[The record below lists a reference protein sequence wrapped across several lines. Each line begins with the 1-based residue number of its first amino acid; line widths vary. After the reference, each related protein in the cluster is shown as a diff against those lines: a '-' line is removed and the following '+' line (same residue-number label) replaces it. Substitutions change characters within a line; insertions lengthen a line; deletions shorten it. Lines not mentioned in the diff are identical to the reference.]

1 MKKKFLALVM
11 TLSMVL
17 SLVPMTALAA
27 GDQPTEEPTQ
37 GTQADVQVG
46 QKEEP
51 TVSVAEKESTQ
62 DEQKNEAQETSASE
76 FTVDGLTYKVT
87 ENKNSVN
94 VIRWDDSNKNVI
106 IPAEV
111 SDSTNNTY
119 SVEGISASSGFQNSD
134 LESIEI
140 QAPIEALEDST
151 FLKCQSLTTVKLPSS
166 IKKIGSNAFQGC
178 GNITKLE
185 GIDWSK
191 VEVIGKQAFES
202 AFSETA
208 DPIVFSEDSFKSI
221 QDLGASAFKKA
232 KNLTGK
238 VVIPEGIETINEDVF
253 NGTGIEQLVLPNSV
267 KQIKVKAFANCK
279 KLKEIQIGENK
290 NSQLNSIEMVAFGN
304 DVSVESFAIE
314 TSKEYVEAH
323 PLAFY
328 NCAMQPTYTIM
339 PPEGSNIEENDETTL
354 QDAVN
359 QAKDGD
365 IITIKKGILLDGP
378 VIVDGKNV
386 TITDDGENYTIMTE
400 ENFSQPMF
408 EVKNGA
414 SLTLEGNIEYNCY
427 RMSGHFAKVQ
437 GSLTLNSGSISGTRE
452 KNPNKNIGAVDVD
465 GGHFIMN
472 GGEISNTRYVVRKG
486 EQPNGTVYI
495 RNGGEFTMNDGTI
508 CKTHSGGL
516 HCGTVYVDQIGTF
529 TMNDGKICDSDAT
542 GKYTA
547 SVLLDGLK
555 AEMLM
560 KGGEISGNTA
570 SLENSTPGVA
580 VSNGASFE
588 MEDGTIANNTGL
600 RGGGVLVGTTDIED
614 YNETTAATFTMNGG
628 TISGNITKENV
639 GLQAGGGGVFV
650 QNNAQFIMDGGL
662 ITGNFAKGNTMNEGT
677 GMGGGVAT
685 FNPAQNGGG
694 RFTMNDGT
702 ISNNSASNSGGGVY
716 SYSYNTVVLKHGY
729 IINNRAGV
737 SGGGV
742 YVSTKPY
749 NITLE
754 NALITGNTAKI
765 MGGGIWSCP
774 TGIVV
779 LNPKSAAVY
788 ENIAEKA
795 GDDIAFLSKVTGCY
809 STFDDKMLGG
819 GTAMWYGDNQISGDG
834 DKEQLHNPLGSYLT
848 KHNNSEE
855 PAWRYDPEA
864 PGDPV
869 EPASNSRGNY
879 SLKAVISENDK
890 KLAENTTTHLF
901 IQGNTAARGGG
912 VGTNGEVIFSGATT
926 SVEPMSVAVNKV
938 WKNDNGN
945 HPATVTVNL
954 IRTTKDGTDRKETID
969 SVTLSEANNWAHT
982 FSNLSVDYTYTVTE
996 NAVTRYETEIT
1007 KNKSEKT
1014 NVVSYTI
1021 TNTYKHTGGGSSGG
1035 GSITIPDDVPTGLD
1049 LKNHY
1054 GYIIGYPVDYYTGKP
1069 TTDQTKKP
1077 VRPEGK
1083 ITRAEV
1089 ATIYFRMLTDENRAA
1104 NWNQVSGFS
1113 DVKSSAWY
1121 NNAISTLT
1129 KAGILK
1135 GYEDGTFQPNG
1146 YITRAEFAT
1155 IAIRFFSGV
1164 YEGEDLFPDIKGH
1177 WAEDYINNAANKGL
1191 VKGYEDGTFGP
1202 DRYIT
1207 RAEAVTLVNRTLNR
1221 HPHNDGLH
1229 KDMLVWPDNM
1239 DTSKW
1244 YYADMQEATNS
1255 HEPDKNKSTA
1265 DKEYWGKML
1274 PIRDW
1279 EALEKEWSNANSAPG
1294 EGEVV

>member
-17 SLVPMTALAA
+17 SLVPMTALA
-27 GDQPTEEPTQ
+27 TEGEPTAEPKQ
-37 GTQADVQVG
+37 ETQADVQVG

-51 TVSVAEKESTQ
+51 TVSVAEKEPTQ
-62 DEQKNEAQETSASE
+62 DEQKTEAQETPASE

-87 ENKNSVN
+87 ENKDSVN
-94 VIRWDDSNKNVI
+94 VIRWDGSNKNVI
-106 IPAEV
+106 IPTEV
-111 SDSTNNTY
+111 SDSENNTY
-119 SVEGISASSGFQNSD
+119 SVECISASSGFQNSD

-140 QAPIEALEDST
+140 LAPIETLEDST
-151 FLKCQSLTTVKLPSS
+151 FVECQSLTTVKLPSS

-191 VEVIGKQAFES
+191 VEVVGKQAFDS
-202 AFSETA
+202 AFLETA
-208 DPIVFSEDSFKSI
+208 DPIEFNEESFKSI
-221 QDLGASAFKKA
+221 QELGASALKNA

-238 VVIPEGIETINEDVF
+238 VVIPEGIETINENVF

-267 KQIKVKAFANCK
+267 KQIKARAFVNCK

-290 NSQLNSIEMVAFGN
+290 NSQLNSIEMAAFGN
-304 DVSVESFAIE
+304 DVSVESFVIE
-314 TSKEYVEAH
+314 TSKENVDAH
-323 PLAFY
+323 FLAFSK
-328 NCAMQPTYTIM
+328 CAIQPTYTIM

-472 GGEISNTRYVVRKG
+472 GGEISNTRYVVRNG

-495 RNGGEFTMNDGTI
+495 HNGGEFTMNDGTI

-516 HCGTVYVDQIGTF
+516 HCGTVYVNQIGTF

-588 MEDGTIANNTGL
+588 MEDGTIANNNGW
-600 RGGGVLVGTTDIED
+600 RGGGVLVGTTTDTPYSGE
-614 YNETTAATFTMNGG
+614 ETAARFTMNGGEISNNTVTLNLENSGGGGVLVQNNAEFIMNNGIITRNTARGKGMGGGVATSNQEMDGGGRFTMNGG
-628 TISGNITKENV
+628 TIS
-639 GLQAGGGGVFV
+639 
-650 QNNAQFIMDGGL
+650 
-662 ITGNFAKGNTMNEGT
+662 
-677 GMGGGVAT
+677 
-685 FNPAQNGGG
+685 
-694 RFTMNDGT
+694 
-702 ISNNSASNSGGGVY
+702 NNSAACGGGVY
-716 SYSYNTVVLKHGY
+716 SYSQNTVTLRGGY
-729 IINNRAGV
+729 ILSNRAGN

-742 YVSTKPY
+742 YVSTAPY

-754 NALITGNTAKI
+754 NALVTGNTASV

-774 TGIVV
+774 TGTVV
-779 LNPKSAAVY
+779 LGSDSAVY
-788 ENIAEKA
+788 DNTATKA
-795 GDDIAFLSKVTGCY
+795 GDDIAFLNKESGYY
-809 STFDDKMLGG
+809 STFGSTILGN
-819 GTAMWYGDNQISGDG
+819 GTVTWYEDNSVIGNSG
-834 DKEQLHNPLGSYLT
+834 QFGS
-848 KHNNSEE
+848 HSN
-855 PAWRYDPEA
+855 WRYDSEN

-869 EPASNSRGNY
+869 EGASQSMGNH
-879 SLKAVISENDK
+879 SLKAVISEENK
-890 KLAENTTTHLF
+890 KLAENATTHLF
-901 IQGNTAARGGG
+901 IQGNTATRGGG

-926 SVEPMSVAVNKV
+926 SVEPMSVDVNKV

-1021 TNTYKHTGGGSSGG
+1021 TNTYKHTGGGNSGG
-1035 GSITIPDDVPTGLD
+1035 GPITIPDDVPTGLD

>member
-1 MKKKFLALVM
+1 MNKKFLALVM

-27 GDQPTEEPTQ
+27 EEQPPAEPKQ
-37 GTQADVQVG
+37 ETQADVQVG

-51 TVSVAEKESTQ
+51 TASVAEKESTQ

-267 KQIKVKAFANCK
+267 KQIKARAFVNCK

-290 NSQLNSIEMVAFGN
+290 NSQLNSIEMAAFGN

-323 PLAFY
+323 PLAFR

-580 VSNGASFE
+580 VSNGASFV

-600 RGGGVLVGTTDIED
+600 RGGGVLAGTTDIED
-614 YNETTAATFTMNGG
+614 YNENTAATFTMNGG
-628 TISGNITKENV
+628 TISGNITKGHN
-639 GLQAGGGGVFV
+639 GLEAGGGGVFV

-716 SYSYNTVVLKHGY
+716 SYSYNTVILKRGY

-742 YVSTKPY
+742 YVSTAPY

-754 NALITGNTAKI
+754 NALVTGNTASI

-774 TGIVV
+774 TGTVV
-779 LNPKSAAVY
+779 LGSDSAVY
-788 ENIAEKA
+788 DNTATKA
-795 GDDIAFLSKVTGCY
+795 GDDIAFLNKESGYY
-809 STFDDKMLGG
+809 STFGSTILGN
-819 GTAMWYGDNQISGDG
+819 GTVTWYNDNSVIGNSG
-834 DKEQLHNPLGSYLT
+834 QFGS
-848 KHNNSEE
+848 HGN
-855 PAWRYDPEA
+855 WRYDSEN

-869 EPASNSRGNY
+869 EGASQSVGNH
-879 SLKAVISENDK
+879 SLKAVISEENK
-890 KLAENTTTHLF
+890 KLAENATTHLF

-912 VGTNGEVIFSGATT
+912 VGTNGEIIFSGATT

-1007 KNKSEKT
+1007 KNKSEET

-1035 GSITIPDDVPTGLD
+1035 GGTITIPDDVPTGLD

-1229 KDMLVWPDNM
+1229 QDMLRWPDNM

>member
-27 GDQPTEEPTQ
+27 EEQPPAEPKQ
-37 GTQADVQVG
+37 ETQADVQVG

-51 TVSVAEKESTQ
+51 TASVAEKESTQ

-94 VIRWDDSNKNVI
+94 VIRWDDSNKKVI

-202 AFSETA
+202 AFLGTA
-208 DPIVFSEDSFKSI
+208 DPIVFNEESFKSI
-221 QDLGASAFKKA
+221 QELGASAFKNA

-238 VVIPEGIETINEDVF
+238 IVIPEGIETINNDVF
-253 NGTGIEQLVLPNSV
+253 NGTEIEQLVLPNSLQ
-267 KQIKVKAFANCK
+267 KIGDRAFAFCRQLEK
-279 KLKEIQIGENK
+279 IQIGENK
-290 NSQLNSIEMVAFGN
+290 SSQLNYIGLAAFGS

-323 PLAFY
+323 ILAFR

-339 PPEGSNIEENDETTL
+339 PPEGSNIEGNDETTL

-386 TITDDGENYTIMTE
+386 TITDDGENHTIMTE

-472 GGEISNTRYVVRKG
+472 GGEISNTRYVVRNG
-486 EQPNGTVYI
+486 EQPNGTVHI
-495 RNGGEFTMNDGTI
+495 HNGGEFTMNDGTI

-588 MEDGTIANNTGL
+588 MEDGTIANNNGW
-600 RGGGVLVGTTDIED
+600 RGGGVLVGTTTDTPYSGE
-614 YNETTAATFTMNGG
+614 ETAARFTMNGGEISNNTVTQKLENSGGGGVLVQNNAEFIMNNGIITGNTAKGKGMGGGVATSNQEMDGGGRFTMNGG
-628 TISGNITKENV
+628 TIS
-639 GLQAGGGGVFV
+639 
-650 QNNAQFIMDGGL
+650 
-662 ITGNFAKGNTMNEGT
+662 
-677 GMGGGVAT
+677 
-685 FNPAQNGGG
+685 
-694 RFTMNDGT
+694 
-702 ISNNSASNSGGGVY
+702 NNSAACGGGVY
-716 SYSYNTVVLKHGY
+716 SYSQNTVTLRGGY
-729 IINNRAGV
+729 ILSNRAGNN
-737 SGGGV
+737 GGGV
-742 YVSTKPY
+742 YVSTAPY

-754 NALITGNTAKI
+754 NALVTGNTASV

-774 TGIVV
+774 TGTVV
-779 LNPKSAAVY
+779 LGSDSAVY
-788 ENIAEKA
+788 DNTATKA
-795 GDDIAFLSKVTGCY
+795 GDDIAFLNKESGYY
-809 STFDDKMLGG
+809 STFGSTILGN
-819 GTAMWYGDNQISGDG
+819 GTVTWYKDNSVIGNSG
-834 DKEQLHNPLGSYLT
+834 QFGSHT
-848 KHNNSEE
+848 N
-855 PAWRYDPEA
+855 WRYDSEN

-869 EPASNSRGNY
+869 EGASQSMGNH
-879 SLKAVISENDK
+879 SLKAVISEENK
-890 KLAENTTTHLF
+890 KLAENATTHLF
-901 IQGNTAARGGG
+901 IQGNTATRGGG

-1021 TNTYKHTGGGSSGG
+1021 TNTYKHTGGGNSGG
-1035 GSITIPDDVPTGLD
+1035 GPITIPDDVPTGLD

-1229 KDMLVWPDNM
+1229 QDMLRWPDNM

>member
-17 SLVPMTALAA
+17 SLVPMTALAT
-27 GDQPTEEPTQ
+27 GDQSAAETKQE
-37 GTQADVQVG
+37 TQADVQVG

-62 DEQKNEAQETSASE
+62 DEQKDEAQETSASE

-87 ENKNSVN
+87 ENKDSVN
-94 VIRWDDSNKNVI
+94 VIHWDGSNKKVI

-111 SDSTNNTY
+111 SDSENNTY
-119 SVEGISASSGFQNSD
+119 SVEGISASSGFQNSE

-178 GNITKLE
+178 KNITKLE

-191 VEVIGKQAFES
+191 VEVVEKHAFDS
-202 AFSETA
+202 AFLGTA
-208 DPIVFSEDSFKSI
+208 DPIVFNEESFKSI
-221 QDLGASAFKKA
+221 QELGASAFKNA

-238 VVIPEGIETINEDVF
+238 IVIPEGIETINYDVF
-253 NGTGIEQLVLPNSV
+253 NGTGIEQLVLPNSLQ
-267 KQIKVKAFANCK
+267 KIGDRAFAFCRQLEK
-279 KLKEIQIGENK
+279 IQIGENK
-290 NSQLNSIEMVAFGN
+290 SSQLNYIGLAAFAN
-304 DVSVESFAIE
+304 DTSVQEFVIE
-314 TSKEYVEAH
+314 TSKENVTTSLSGSFQKV
-323 PLAFY
+323 PT
-328 NCAMQPTYTIM
+328 QPTYTVTLPID
-339 PPEGSNIEENDETTL
+339 SNIEEGSDITL

-365 IITIKKGILLDGP
+365 IITIKKGISLDGP
-378 VIVDGKNV
+378 VIVEGKSV
-386 TITDDGENYTIMTE
+386 TITDGGNNFTVMTAR
-400 ENFSQPMF
+400 SYAGPIF
-408 EVKNGA
+408 EVKEGA
-414 SLTLEGNIEYNCY
+414 SLTLDGNIEYNCS
-427 RMSGHFAKVQ
+427 RIESCFAKVQ
-437 GSLTLNSGSISGTRE
+437 GNLILNSSTISGI
-452 KNPNKNIGAVDVD
+452 KNGTTQNTGTIDVN
-465 GGHFIMN
+465 GGHFTMN
-472 GGEISNTRYVVRKG
+472 GGKICNAHYNSPQTPKG
-486 EQPNGTVYI
+486 AIGTVYI
-495 RNGGEFTMNDGTI
+495 HNNGGFTMNDGTI
-508 CKTHSGGL
+508 CKIYSGGY
-516 HCGTVYVDQIGTF
+516 HCAIVYVDNNGTF
-529 TMNDGKICDSDAT
+529 IMNGGKISDSEA
-542 GKYTA
+542 GGYYTA
-547 SVLLDGLK
+547 SVLLDG
-555 AEMLM
+555 ATARMSM
-560 KGGEISGNTA
+560 NGGEISGNTA

-580 VSNGASFE
+580 VSNGASFV

-600 RGGGVLVGTTDIED
+600 RGGGVLVGTTYIED

-869 EPASNSRGNY
+869 EPESNSRGNY

-1007 KNKSEKT
+1007 KNKSEET

-1021 TNTYKHTGGGSSGG
+1021 TNTYKHTGGNSGG
-1035 GSITIPDDVPTGLD
+1035 GTITIPDDVPTGLD

>member
-1 MKKKFLALVM
+1 
-11 TLSMVL
+11 
-17 SLVPMTALAA
+17 
-27 GDQPTEEPTQ
+27 
-37 GTQADVQVG
+37 
-46 QKEEP
+46 
-51 TVSVAEKESTQ
+51 
-62 DEQKNEAQETSASE
+62 
-76 FTVDGLTYKVT
+76 
-87 ENKNSVN
+87 
-94 VIRWDDSNKNVI
+94 
-106 IPAEV
+106 
-111 SDSTNNTY
+111 
-119 SVEGISASSGFQNSD
+119 
-134 LESIEI
+134 
-140 QAPIEALEDST
+140 
-151 FLKCQSLTTVKLPSS
+151 
-166 IKKIGSNAFQGC
+166 
-178 GNITKLE
+178 
-185 GIDWSK
+185 
-191 VEVIGKQAFES
+191 
-202 AFSETA
+202 
-208 DPIVFSEDSFKSI
+208 
-221 QDLGASAFKKA
+221 
-232 KNLTGK
+232 
-238 VVIPEGIETINEDVF
+238 
-253 NGTGIEQLVLPNSV
+253 
-267 KQIKVKAFANCK
+267 
-279 KLKEIQIGENK
+279 
-290 NSQLNSIEMVAFGN
+290 
-304 DVSVESFAIE
+304 
-314 TSKEYVEAH
+314 
-323 PLAFY
+323 
-328 NCAMQPTYTIM
+328 
-339 PPEGSNIEENDETTL
+339 
-354 QDAVN
+354 
-359 QAKDGD
+359 
-365 IITIKKGILLDGP
+365 
-378 VIVDGKNV
+378 
-386 TITDDGENYTIMTE
+386 
-400 ENFSQPMF
+400 
-408 EVKNGA
+408 
-414 SLTLEGNIEYNCY
+414 
-427 RMSGHFAKVQ
+427 
-437 GSLTLNSGSISGTRE
+437 
-452 KNPNKNIGAVDVD
+452 
-465 GGHFIMN
+465 
-472 GGEISNTRYVVRKG
+472 
-486 EQPNGTVYI
+486 
-495 RNGGEFTMNDGTI
+495 
-508 CKTHSGGL
+508 
-516 HCGTVYVDQIGTF
+516 
-529 TMNDGKICDSDAT
+529 
-542 GKYTA
+542 
-547 SVLLDGLK
+547 
-555 AEMLM
+555 
-560 KGGEISGNTA
+560 
-570 SLENSTPGVA
+570 
-580 VSNGASFE
+580 
-588 MEDGTIANNTGL
+588 
-600 RGGGVLVGTTDIED
+600 
-614 YNETTAATFTMNGG
+614 
-628 TISGNITKENV
+628 
-639 GLQAGGGGVFV
+639 
-650 QNNAQFIMDGGL
+650 
-662 ITGNFAKGNTMNEGT
+662 
-677 GMGGGVAT
+677 MGGGVAT

-716 SYSYNTVVLKHGY
+716 SYSYNTVILKRGY

-742 YVSTKPY
+742 YVSTAPY

-754 NALITGNTAKI
+754 NALVTGNTASI

-774 TGIVV
+774 TGTVV
-779 LNPKSAAVY
+779 LGSDSAVY
-788 ENIAEKA
+788 DNTATKA
-795 GDDIAFLSKVTGCY
+795 GDDIAFLNKESGYY
-809 STFDDKMLGG
+809 STFGSAILGN
-819 GTAMWYGDNQISGDG
+819 GTVTWYNDNSVIGNSG
-834 DKEQLHNPLGSYLT
+834 QFGS
-848 KHNNSEE
+848 HGN
-855 PAWRYDPEA
+855 WRYDSEN

-869 EPASNSRGNY
+869 EGASQSVGNH
-879 SLKAVISENDK
+879 SLKAVISEENK
-890 KLAENTTTHLF
+890 KLAENATTHLF

-912 VGTNGEVIFSGATT
+912 VGTNGEIIFSGATT

-1007 KNKSEKT
+1007 KNKSEET

-1021 TNTYKHTGGGSSGG
+1021 TNTYKHTGGGSSSG

>member
-27 GDQPTEEPTQ
+27 EGEPTAEPKQ
-37 GTQADVQVG
+37 ETQADVQVG

-51 TVSVAEKESTQ
+51 TVSVAEKEPTQ
-62 DEQKNEAQETSASE
+62 DEQKTEAQETPASE

-87 ENKNSVN
+87 ENKDSVN
-94 VIRWDDSNKNVI
+94 VIRWDGSNKNVI
-106 IPAEV
+106 IPTEV
-111 SDSTNNTY
+111 SDSENNTY
-119 SVEGISASSGFQNSD
+119 SVECISASSGFQNSD

-140 QAPIEALEDST
+140 LAPIETLEDST
-151 FLKCQSLTTVKLPSS
+151 FVECQSLTTVKLPSS

-191 VEVIGKQAFES
+191 VEVVGKQAFDS
-202 AFSETA
+202 AFLETA
-208 DPIVFSEDSFKSI
+208 DPIEFNEESFKSI
-221 QDLGASAFKKA
+221 QELGASALKNA

-238 VVIPEGIETINEDVF
+238 VVIPEGIETINENVF

-267 KQIKVKAFANCK
+267 KQIKARAFVNCK

-290 NSQLNSIEMVAFGN
+290 NSQLNSIEMAAFGN
-304 DVSVESFAIE
+304 DVSVESFVIE
-314 TSKEYVEAH
+314 TSKENVDAH
-323 PLAFY
+323 FLAFSK
-328 NCAMQPTYTIM
+328 CAIQPTYTIM

-472 GGEISNTRYVVRKG
+472 GGEISNTRYVVRNG

-495 RNGGEFTMNDGTI
+495 HNGGEFTMNDGTI

-580 VSNGASFE
+580 VSNGASFV
-588 MEDGTIANNTGL
+588 MEDGTISNNTGL
-600 RGGGVLVGTTDIED
+600 RGGGVLVGTTTDTPYSGE
-614 YNETTAATFTMNGG
+614 ETAARFTMNGG
-628 TISGNITKENV
+628 EISNNTVTLNLENS
-639 GLQAGGGGVFV
+639 GGGGVFV
-650 QNNAQFIMDGGL
+650 QNNAEFIMNNGI
-662 ITGNFAKGNTMNEGT
+662 ITRNTAREK

-685 FNPAQNGGG
+685 SNQEMDGGG
-694 RFTMNDGT
+694 RFTMNGGT
-702 ISNNSASNSGGGVY
+702 ISNNSAACGGGVY
-716 SYSYNTVVLKHGY
+716 SYSQNTVTLRGGY
-729 IINNRAGV
+729 ILSNRAGN

-742 YVSTKPY
+742 YVSTAPY

-754 NALITGNTAKI
+754 NALVTGNTASV

-774 TGIVV
+774 TGTVV
-779 LNPKSAAVY
+779 LGSDSAVY
-788 ENIAEKA
+788 DNTATKA
-795 GDDIAFLSKVTGCY
+795 GDDIAFLNKESGYY
-809 STFDDKMLGG
+809 STFGSTILGN
-819 GTAMWYGDNQISGDG
+819 GTVTWYEDNSVIGNSG
-834 DKEQLHNPLGSYLT
+834 QFGS
-848 KHNNSEE
+848 HSN
-855 PAWRYDPEA
+855 WRYDSEN

-869 EPASNSRGNY
+869 EGASQSMGNH
-879 SLKAVISENDK
+879 SLKAVISEENK
-890 KLAENTTTHLF
+890 KLAENATTHLF
-901 IQGNTAARGGG
+901 IQGNTATRGGG

-926 SVEPMSVAVNKV
+926 SVEPMSVDVNKV

>member
-17 SLVPMTALAA
+17 SLVPMTALA
-27 GDQPTEEPTQ
+27 TEGEPTAEPKQ
-37 GTQADVQVG
+37 ETQADVQVG

-51 TVSVAEKESTQ
+51 TVSVAEKEPTQ
-62 DEQKNEAQETSASE
+62 DEQKTEAQETPASE

-87 ENKNSVN
+87 ENKDSVN
-94 VIRWDDSNKNVI
+94 VIRWDGSNKNVI
-106 IPAEV
+106 IPTEV
-111 SDSTNNTY
+111 SDSENNTY
-119 SVEGISASSGFQNSD
+119 SVECISASSGFQNSD

-140 QAPIEALEDST
+140 LAPIETLEDST
-151 FLKCQSLTTVKLPSS
+151 FVECQSLTTVKLPSS

-191 VEVIGKQAFES
+191 VEVVGKQAFDS
-202 AFSETA
+202 AFLETA
-208 DPIVFSEDSFKSI
+208 DPIEFNEESFKSI
-221 QDLGASAFKKA
+221 QELGASALKNA

-238 VVIPEGIETINEDVF
+238 VVIPEGIETINENVF

-267 KQIKVKAFANCK
+267 KQIKARAFVNCK

-290 NSQLNSIEMVAFGN
+290 NSQLNSIEMAAFGN
-304 DVSVESFAIE
+304 DVSVESFVIE
-314 TSKEYVEAH
+314 TSKENVDAH
-323 PLAFY
+323 FLAFSK
-328 NCAMQPTYTIM
+328 CAIQPTYTIM

-472 GGEISNTRYVVRKG
+472 GGEISNTRYVVRNG

-495 RNGGEFTMNDGTI
+495 HNGGEFTMNDGTI

-516 HCGTVYVDQIGTF
+516 HCGTVYVNQIGTF

-588 MEDGTIANNTGL
+588 MEDGTIANNNGW
-600 RGGGVLVGTTDIED
+600 RGGGVLVGTTTDTPYSGE
-614 YNETTAATFTMNGG
+614 ETAARFTMNGGEISNNTVTLNLENSGGGGVLVQNNAEFIMNNGIITRNTARGKGMGGGVATSNQEMDGGGRFTMNGG
-628 TISGNITKENV
+628 TIS
-639 GLQAGGGGVFV
+639 
-650 QNNAQFIMDGGL
+650 
-662 ITGNFAKGNTMNEGT
+662 
-677 GMGGGVAT
+677 
-685 FNPAQNGGG
+685 
-694 RFTMNDGT
+694 
-702 ISNNSASNSGGGVY
+702 NNSAACGGGVY
-716 SYSYNTVVLKHGY
+716 SYSQNTVTLRGGY
-729 IINNRAGV
+729 ILSNRAGN

-742 YVSTKPY
+742 YVSTAPY

-754 NALITGNTAKI
+754 NALVTGNTASV

-774 TGIVV
+774 TGTVV
-779 LNPKSAAVY
+779 LGSDSAVY
-788 ENIAEKA
+788 DNTATKA
-795 GDDIAFLSKVTGCY
+795 GDDIAFLNKESGYY
-809 STFDDKMLGG
+809 STFGSTILGN
-819 GTAMWYGDNQISGDG
+819 GTVTWYEDNSVIGNSG
-834 DKEQLHNPLGSYLT
+834 QFGS
-848 KHNNSEE
+848 HSN
-855 PAWRYDPEA
+855 WRYDSEN

-869 EPASNSRGNY
+869 EGASQSMGNH
-879 SLKAVISENDK
+879 SLKAVISEENK
-890 KLAENTTTHLF
+890 KLAENATTHLF
-901 IQGNTAARGGG
+901 IQGNTATRGGG

-926 SVEPMSVAVNKV
+926 SVEPMSVDVNKV

-1135 GYEDGTFQPNG
+1135 GYEDGTFQPDG

>member
-17 SLVPMTALAA
+17 SLVPMTALAT
-27 GDQPTEEPTQ
+27 GEEPTGEPKQ
-37 GTQADVQVG
+37 ETQADVQVG

-51 TVSVAEKESTQ
+51 TVSVAEKEPTQ
-62 DEQKNEAQETSASE
+62 DEQKTEAQETPASE

-87 ENKNSVN
+87 ENKDSVN
-94 VIRWDDSNKNVI
+94 VIRWDGSNKNVI
-106 IPAEV
+106 IPTEV
-111 SDSTNNTY
+111 SDSENNTY
-119 SVEGISASSGFQNSD
+119 SVECISASSGFQNSD

-140 QAPIEALEDST
+140 LAPIETLEDST
-151 FLKCQSLTTVKLPSS
+151 FVECQSLTTVKLPSS

-191 VEVIGKQAFES
+191 VEVVGKQAFDS
-202 AFSETA
+202 AFLETA
-208 DPIVFSEDSFKSI
+208 DPIEFNEESFKSI
-221 QDLGASAFKKA
+221 QELGASALKNA

-238 VVIPEGIETINEDVF
+238 VVIPEGIETINENVF

-267 KQIKVKAFANCK
+267 KQIKARAFVNCK

-290 NSQLNSIEMVAFGN
+290 NSQLNSIEMAAFGN
-304 DVSVESFAIE
+304 DVSVESFVIE
-314 TSKEYVEAH
+314 TSKENVDAH
-323 PLAFY
+323 FLAFSK
-328 NCAMQPTYTIM
+328 CAIQPTYTIM

-472 GGEISNTRYVVRKG
+472 GGEISNTRYVVRNG

-495 RNGGEFTMNDGTI
+495 HNGGEFTMNDGTI

-588 MEDGTIANNTGL
+588 MDDGTIANNNGW
-600 RGGGVLVGTTDIED
+600 RGGGVLVGTTTDTPYSGE
-614 YNETTAATFTMNGG
+614 ETAARFTMNGGEISNNTVTLNLENSGGGGVLVQNNAEFIMNNGIITRNTARGKGMGGGVATSNQEMDGGGRFTMNGG
-628 TISGNITKENV
+628 TIS
-639 GLQAGGGGVFV
+639 
-650 QNNAQFIMDGGL
+650 
-662 ITGNFAKGNTMNEGT
+662 
-677 GMGGGVAT
+677 
-685 FNPAQNGGG
+685 
-694 RFTMNDGT
+694 
-702 ISNNSASNSGGGVY
+702 NNSAACGGGVY
-716 SYSYNTVVLKHGY
+716 SYSQNTVTLRGGY
-729 IINNRAGV
+729 ILSNRAGN

-742 YVSTKPY
+742 YVSTAPY

-754 NALITGNTAKI
+754 NALVTGNTASV

-774 TGIVV
+774 TGTVV
-779 LNPKSAAVY
+779 LGSDSAVY
-788 ENIAEKA
+788 DNTATKA
-795 GDDIAFLSKVTGCY
+795 GDDIAFLNKESGYY
-809 STFDDKMLGG
+809 STFGSTILGN
-819 GTAMWYGDNQISGDG
+819 GTVTWYEDNSVIGNSG
-834 DKEQLHNPLGSYLT
+834 QFGS
-848 KHNNSEE
+848 HSN
-855 PAWRYDPEA
+855 WRYDSEN

-869 EPASNSRGNY
+869 EGASQSMGNH
-879 SLKAVISENDK
+879 SLKAVISEENK
-890 KLAENTTTHLF
+890 KLAENATTHLF
-901 IQGNTAARGGG
+901 IQGNTATRGGG

-926 SVEPMSVAVNKV
+926 SVEPMSVDVNKV

-1113 DVKSSAWY
+1113 DVKRSAWY

-1135 GYEDGTFQPNG
+1135 GYEDGTFQPDG

-1229 KDMLVWPDNM
+1229 QDMLRWPDNM

-1255 HEPDKNKSTA
+1255 HEPDKDKTTA

>member
-27 GDQPTEEPTQ
+27 GDQLAGEPKQ
-37 GTQADVQVG
+37 ETQADVQVG

-51 TVSVAEKESTQ
+51 TVSVAEKEQTQ

-87 ENKNSVN
+87 ENKDSVN
-94 VIRWDDSNKNVI
+94 VIHWDGNNKNVI

-119 SVEGISASSGFQNSD
+119 SVEGISASSGFQNSE

-166 IKKIGSNAFQGC
+166 IKKIGNNAFQGC

-191 VEVIGKQAFES
+191 VEVIGEQAFES

-221 QDLGASAFKKA
+221 QELGASAFEKA

-238 VVIPEGIETINEDVF
+238 VVIPEGIETINEAVF

-267 KQIKVKAFANCK
+267 KQIKARAFVNCK

-290 NSQLNSIEMVAFGN
+290 NSQLNSIEMAAFGN
-304 DVSVESFAIE
+304 DESVESFVIE
-314 TSKEYVEAH
+314 TSKENVEAH
-323 PLAFY
+323 FLAFRK
-328 NCAMQPTYTIM
+328 CAIQPTYTIM

-414 SLTLEGNIEYNCY
+414 GLTLEGNIEYNCY

-452 KNPNKNIGAVDVD
+452 KNSNKNIGAVDVD

-472 GGEISNTRYVVRKG
+472 GGEISNTRYVVRNG

-495 RNGGEFTMNDGTI
+495 HNGGEFTMNDGTI

-588 MEDGTIANNTGL
+588 MEDGTIANNNGW
-600 RGGGVLVGTTDIED
+600 RGGGVLVGTTTDTPYSGE
-614 YNETTAATFTMNGG
+614 ETAARFTMNGGEISNNTVTLNLENSGGGGVLVQNNAEFIMNNGIITGNTAIGKGMGGGVATSNQEMDGGGRFTMNGG
-628 TISGNITKENV
+628 TIS
-639 GLQAGGGGVFV
+639 
-650 QNNAQFIMDGGL
+650 
-662 ITGNFAKGNTMNEGT
+662 
-677 GMGGGVAT
+677 
-685 FNPAQNGGG
+685 
-694 RFTMNDGT
+694 
-702 ISNNSASNSGGGVY
+702 NNSAACGGGVY
-716 SYSYNTVVLKHGY
+716 SYSRNTVTLRGGY
-729 IINNRAGV
+729 ILSNRAGN

-742 YVSTKPY
+742 YVSTAPY

-754 NALITGNTAKI
+754 NALVTGNTASV

-774 TGIVV
+774 TGTVV
-779 LNPKSAAVY
+779 LGSDSAVY
-788 ENIAEKA
+788 DNTATKA
-795 GDDIAFLSKVTGCY
+795 GDDIAFLNKESGYY
-809 STFDDKMLGG
+809 STFSSTILGN
-819 GTAMWYGDNQISGDG
+819 GTVTWYKDNSVIGNSG
-834 DKEQLHNPLGSYLT
+834 QFGS
-848 KHNNSEE
+848 HGN
-855 PAWRYDPEA
+855 WRYDSEN

-869 EPASNSRGNY
+869 EGASQSIGNH
-879 SLKAVISENDK
+879 SLKAVISEENK
-890 KLAENTTTHLF
+890 KLAENATTHLF
-901 IQGNTAARGGG
+901 IQGNTATRGGG

-1007 KNKSEKT
+1007 KNKSEET

-1021 TNTYKHTGGGSSGG
+1021 TNTYKHTGGGSSSG

-1135 GYEDGTFQPNG
+1135 GYEDGTFQPDG

-1229 KDMLVWPDNM
+1229 QDMLRWPDNM

>member
-27 GDQPTEEPTQ
+27 EGEPTAEPKQ
-37 GTQADVQVG
+37 ETQADVQVG

-51 TVSVAEKESTQ
+51 TVSVAEKEPTQ
-62 DEQKNEAQETSASE
+62 DEQKTEAQETPASE

-87 ENKNSVN
+87 ENKDSVN
-94 VIRWDDSNKNVI
+94 VIRWDGSNKNVI
-106 IPAEV
+106 IPTEV
-111 SDSTNNTY
+111 SDSENNTY
-119 SVEGISASSGFQNSD
+119 SVECISASSGFQNSD

-140 QAPIEALEDST
+140 LAPIETLEDST
-151 FLKCQSLTTVKLPSS
+151 FVECQSLTTVKLPSS
-166 IKKIGSNAFQGC
+166 IKKIGSNAFQEC

-191 VEVIGKQAFES
+191 VEVVGKQAFDS
-202 AFSETA
+202 AFLETA
-208 DPIVFSEDSFKSI
+208 DPIEFNEESFKSI
-221 QDLGASAFKKA
+221 QELGASALKNA

-238 VVIPEGIETINEDVF
+238 VVIPEGIETINENVF

-267 KQIKVKAFANCK
+267 KQIKARAFVNCK

-290 NSQLNSIEMVAFGN
+290 NSQLNSIEMAAFGN
-304 DVSVESFAIE
+304 DVSVESFVIE
-314 TSKEYVEAH
+314 TSKENVDAH
-323 PLAFY
+323 FLAFSK
-328 NCAMQPTYTIM
+328 CAIQPTYTIM

-472 GGEISNTRYVVRKG
+472 GGEISNTRYVVRNG

-495 RNGGEFTMNDGTI
+495 HNGGEFTMNDGTI

-588 MEDGTIANNTGL
+588 MEDGTIANNNGW
-600 RGGGVLVGTTDIED
+600 RGGGVLVGTTTDTPYSGE
-614 YNETTAATFTMNGG
+614 ETAARFTMNGGEISNNTVTLNLENSGGGGVLVQNNAEFIMNNGIITRNTARGKGMGGGVATSNQEMDGGGRFTMNGG
-628 TISGNITKENV
+628 TIS
-639 GLQAGGGGVFV
+639 
-650 QNNAQFIMDGGL
+650 
-662 ITGNFAKGNTMNEGT
+662 
-677 GMGGGVAT
+677 
-685 FNPAQNGGG
+685 
-694 RFTMNDGT
+694 
-702 ISNNSASNSGGGVY
+702 NNSAACGGGVY
-716 SYSYNTVVLKHGY
+716 SYSQNTVTLRGGY
-729 IINNRAGV
+729 ILSNRAGN

-742 YVSTKPY
+742 YVSTAPY

-754 NALITGNTAKI
+754 NALVTGNTASV

-774 TGIVV
+774 TGTVV
-779 LNPKSAAVY
+779 LGSDSAVY
-788 ENIAEKA
+788 DNTATKA
-795 GDDIAFLSKVTGCY
+795 GDDIAFLNKESGYY
-809 STFDDKMLGG
+809 STFGSTILGN
-819 GTAMWYGDNQISGDG
+819 GTVTWYEDNSVIGNSG
-834 DKEQLHNPLGSYLT
+834 QFGS
-848 KHNNSEE
+848 HSN
-855 PAWRYDPEA
+855 WRYDSEN

-869 EPASNSRGNY
+869 EGASQSMGNH
-879 SLKAVISENDK
+879 SLKAVISEENK
-890 KLAENTTTHLF
+890 KLAENATTHLF
-901 IQGNTAARGGG
+901 IQGNTATRGGG

-926 SVEPMSVAVNKV
+926 SVEPMSVDVNKV